1 MMKNEMIELS
11 WWRFQLGDSN
21 EGLEKAR
28 EIQVPHTWNIE
39 EHTEEY
45 WGTGWYGC
53 DIIAEEAW
61 REKRVFIHFGA
72 VYHDAVIYLNGI
84 EIGRHEKSGYTPFD
98 VELTKA
104 LLFEKKNW
112 LTVKVDNQF
121 SDTMLPY
128 ARSFDW
134 ANDGGII
141 RPVTLRVTG
150 TCMIKSHR
158 AVARPFILDN
168 GQRQDTG
175 YGAFHIEARID
186 GEGCNDMQ
194 LEWTVY
200 EGVDHDKVLKDRGS
214 VGVTCKNIATE
225 ATVWPNVKYWH
236 FDAPNL
242 YTLQLTLKKKDRV
255 EEQTE
260 TIFGF
265 KDFHAKGNRLFLN
278 GEPVRLCGTEWMPGS
293 NPAFGMAESKE
304 QLEKMLVRL
313 KESNC
318 IYTRFHW
325 QQDEWVYD
333 WCDRHGMMV
342 QEEIPFWGRE
352 PEIVGEQ
359 QWENFVQQLDEMVTA
374 HYNHPSIFAWGVGN
388 ELDGQD
394 DITLQYIKD
403 AIAYTHRLD
412 DTRLANYVSNSI
424 YSNPSKDGTTAGDML
439 MVNDYIG
446 TWSGDL
452 DQYAEWGKIIKLN
465 PDKPITPAEFG
476 LCEPAWSGG
485 DKRREEIFLEKME
498 CYRKYPGIAG
508 TIYFCLNDYRTQIG
522 EDGGGKMKQRIHGST
537 DLYGEPKP
545 SYRAVKREYAPV
557 IAETKQSALCLTCRN
572 DLPSYEIRGYYIQL
586 QKAGGELKR
595 VDIPNLCPGQSWSVE
610 GILQDID
617 GFRIHRPNGDEVL
630 YFSCING

>member
-1 MMKNEMIELS
+1 MKNEIIELS
-11 WWRFQLGDSN
+11 QWRFQLGDSN

-28 EIQVPHTWNIE
+28 QIEVPHTWNIE
-39 EHTEEY
+39 DNTEEY

-53 DIIAEEAW
+53 DIMADESW

-72 VYHDAVIYLNGI
+72 VYHDAIIYLNGI

-98 VELTKA
+98 VELTTA
-104 LLFEKKNW
+104 LSDGEKNW

-128 ARSFDW
+128 VRSFDW

-150 TCMIKSHR
+150 KCLIKSHR
-158 AVARPFILDN
+158 VIAKPFIIGN
-168 GQRQDTG
+168 GQRQDRG
-175 YGAFHIEARID
+175 YGAFHIDANID
-186 GEGCNDMQ
+186 GTAHDEMQ
-194 LEWTVY
+194 LEWEVY
-200 EGVDHDKVLKDRGS
+200 EGTDDHKIFKDRNTAK
-214 VGVTCKNIATE
+214 VTCGNSKTE
-225 ATVWPNVKYWH
+225 VQIWPDVKFWH

-242 YTLQLTLKKKDRV
+242 YTLRLTLKRKEQV
-255 EEQTE
+255 EDQTE

-265 KDFHAKGNRLFLN
+265 KDFRAKGNRLFLN

-304 QLEKMLVRL
+304 HLEKMLTRL

-333 WCDRHGMMV
+333 WCDKHGMMV
-342 QEEIPFWGRE
+342 QEEIPFWGKG
-352 PEIVGEQ
+352 PEKIGGQ
-359 QWENFVQQLDEMVTA
+359 QWDNFVQQMNEMVTA
-374 HYNHPSIFAWGVGN
+374 HFNHPSIFAWGVGN

-394 DITLQYIKD
+394 DVTIQYIKD

-412 DTRLANYVSNSI
+412 DTRLANYVSNTVF
-424 YSNPSKDGTTAGDML
+424 SNPSKDGTTAGDIL

-446 TWSGDL
+446 TWHGEL
-452 DQYAEWGKIIKLN
+452 NQYAEWDKIIKLN
-465 PDKPITPAEFG
+465 PDKPITPSEFG
-476 LCEPAWSGG
+476 LCEPAWTGG
-485 DKRREEIFLEKME
+485 DKRREEIFLEKMD

-508 TIYFCLNDYRTQIG
+508 TIYFCLNDYRTQMG
-522 EDGGGKMKQRIHGST
+522 EDGNGKMKQRIHGST
-537 DLYGEPKP
+537 DLYGQPKP
-545 SYRAVKREYAPV
+545 SYDAVKREYAPV
-557 IAETKQSALCLTCRN
+557 IVERKQSAIRLTCRN

-586 QKAGGELKR
+586 QKVNGELKR
-595 VDIPNLCPGQSWSVE
+595 VDIPSLQPGESWCVD
-610 GILQDID
+610 GILQDD
-617 GFRIHRPNGDEVL
+617 MVFHIHRPNGDEVL
-630 YFSCING
+630 CFT